1 MAPKPKGKQ
10 DANVRGGPKFL
21 RSEILPVGEVS
32 ISGESGWRAQDRGRI
47 TELLADFK
55 SGAYGQNTLAPP
67 SLIGDNTCVCDGKHR
82 LDNGV
87 QCVAALQ
94 ILATELAESKANGED
109 LPDTCLHR
117 SFLCGG

>member
-67 SLIGDNTCVCDGKHR
+67 SLIGDNTCVCDGKRR
-82 LDNGV
+82 LDKRRPVRGGLADLGHGV
-87 QCVAALQ
+87 G
-94 ILATELAESKANGED
+94 GEQGEW
-109 LPDTCLHR
+109 
-117 SFLCGG
+117 GGSS